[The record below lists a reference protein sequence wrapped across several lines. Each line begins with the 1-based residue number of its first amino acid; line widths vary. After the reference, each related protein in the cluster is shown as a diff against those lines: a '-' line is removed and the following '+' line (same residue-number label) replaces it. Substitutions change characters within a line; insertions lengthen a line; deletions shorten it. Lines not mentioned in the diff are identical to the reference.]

1 STAGERMAVQHA
13 LNLGL
18 TDDAALV
25 LLLLGEAHQILAAI
39 LPAFAAVAAAYRA
52 IGLDAGKKIVGVG
65 RIDIEAHD
73 PARKC
78 HVHPFGGP
86 RIGQFLPV
94 IAVIPAAVDADR
106 PGTGINGPAVGR
118 IYGD

>member
-1 STAGERMAVQHA
+1 MRPTIVAAEETHAVGQKHRARCRSTAGERMAVQHA
-13 LNLGL
+13 FNLGL

-73 PARKC
+73 PAR
-78 HVHPFGGP
+78 
-86 RIGQFLPV
+86 
-94 IAVIPAAVDADR
+94 
-106 PGTGINGPAVGR
+106 
-118 IYGD
+118 